1 MIMKPT
7 LVVLAA
13 GMGSRYGGL
22 KQIDAFGPNGEA
34 ILDYSVYDAIRAG
47 FGKVV
52 FVIRESIKDDFI
64 KHIGSKFEDKIE
76 VAYAMQE
83 IDNIPEGLSVPED
96 RTKPWGTA
104 HAVMVS
110 EPYVDTP
117 FAVINADDFYG
128 KEAYVQMADFLTQ
141 TDADSNTYSILG
153 YHVENTLSKHG
164 TVSRGVCQTTAD
176 GDLTNITER
185 TKIIEQDGTIV
196 YLDSEHPVELDRK
209 APVSMN
215 FIGFMPSAYQ
225 YYREEFDT
233 FIRKN
238 INEPKAEFYLPFV
251 IDVLIK
257 TNRAVVKVLDTPEK
271 WFGVTYKEDKDEAFE
286 NLNGL
291 IKAGVYPDKLWE

>member
-1 MIMKPT
+1 MKPT

-34 ILDYSVYDAIRAG
+34 ILDYSVFDAIRAG

-83 IDNIPEGLSVPED
+83 IDNIPEGLSVPKE

-110 EPYVDTP
+110 EPYVNTP

-128 KEAYVQMADFLTQ
+128 KEAYVQMAEFLTSN
-141 TDADSNTYSILG
+141 DAEGTTYSILG
-153 YHVENTLSKHG
+153 YHVHNTLSKHG
-164 TVSRGVCQTTAD
+164 TVSRGVCKTNEN
-176 GDLTNITER
+176 GDLVNITER
-185 TKIIEQDGTIV
+185 TKIIEQDAKIV
-196 YLDSEHPVELDRK
+196 YLDSGEPVELARTT
-209 APVSMN
+209 PVSMN
-215 FIGFMPSAYQ
+215 FIGFMPSAYK
-225 YYREEFDT
+225 YYREEFDS

-238 INEPKAEFYLPFV
+238 INEPKAEFYLPYV
-251 IDVLIK
+251 IDVLIN

-271 WFGVTYKEDKDEAFE
+271 WFGVTYQEDKTEAQE
-286 NLNGL
+286 NLTLL
-291 IKAGVYPDKLWE
+291 IKAGVYPEKLWK